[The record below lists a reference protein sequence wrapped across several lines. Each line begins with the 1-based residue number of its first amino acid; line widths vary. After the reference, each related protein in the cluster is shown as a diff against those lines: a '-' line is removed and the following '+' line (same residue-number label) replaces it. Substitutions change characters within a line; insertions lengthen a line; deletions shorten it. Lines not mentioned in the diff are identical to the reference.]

1 MSEKI
6 LILEDDDKLRLT
18 LSQVLQGEGYRVD
31 EAANGSEAIRLAAQ
45 GGYDLVI
52 ADIRMEGVDGLEALA
67 RMKERHPEMRS
78 LVMTG
83 YSTEEDSIRAIRLG
97 VGDYLRKPFR
107 FEELMDSVQRLLALR
122 RQEVQQ
128 AAQAALMRRSMLRAS
143 QATAR
148 SLDLMGAPGR
158 PKAGLLSVLPL
169 AERLARARGLSA
181 EASETVQ
188 LGACMLALNR
198 CDGEAGALVDEDEL
212 PPSLRLCLQ
221 PGLEPTLEARIVYF
235 AVAQAYEENPQ
246 DLELSELLAGEVEEN
261 PAGGQQMR
269 SLLSLG
275 QALEAAGQSAEA
287 RHAYEQICA
296 GSAASREWVQAALGL
311 VRLESKTK
319 LLAERARRAV
329 EAAQAVGPGVSAQA
343 FFECGL
349 LLLQRAQAGGENL
362 LLQAGRL
369 YRELNFPSY
378 QALATLAV
386 AALGTQAI
394 AEEASNAALELLGRP
409 EYREEVLRHQ
419 NWLAPWLLNSAA
431 ANGQRIL
438 QRWLQDGSGS
448 LARSLQQGR
457 FTAAAR
463 ASLLE
468 GLKKAPAPP
477 AALAELL
484 AKDSDEGLRAEAA
497 SLLPAAAPGAPSE
510 VRILTLGPLEVF
522 RGQERVPNSAWR
534 SQKGRF
540 LLAFLAV
547 QAGKPV
553 SEDVLIDMFWPEDA
567 DKGKRSLYWVTSM
580 IRNCLRG
587 PDEVDPIVRH
597 QGMLALNPQ
606 LPRWH
611 DLEQLEELTRAPGGD
626 KADAWR
632 RGVALYRGPFLEG
645 CYMDWAEPVRLRA
658 FSTVCEAL
666 LKLAQWAQQAGRP
679 AESLEHARRLWELD
693 PCRQDACLLAM
704 QALQALSRAEEAVR
718 FFERCKKALHRELE
732 MEPGVPLLEAQQRAL
747 MSLSS

>member
-1 MSEKI
+1 MSERI
-6 LILEDDDKLRLT
+6 LVLEDDDKLRLT
-18 LSQVLQGEGYRVD
+18 LSQVLQGEGYHVD
-31 EAANGSEAIRLAAQ
+31 EAANGSDAIALAAA

-128 AAQAALMRRSMLRAS
+128 AAQEALMRRSLLRAS

-148 SLDLMGAPGR
+148 SLDLMGMPGR
-158 PKAGLLSVLPL
+158 PKEGLLSVLPL

-198 CDGEAGALVDEDEL
+198 CDGEAAALVDEDEL

-221 PGLEPTLEARIVYF
+221 GDGETLEARIVAF
-235 AVAQAYEENPQ
+235 VVALAYGEQPEDPELQ
-246 DLELSELLAGEVEEN
+246 DLLAKDSDESQTNGE
-261 PAGGQQMR
+261 QLR

-275 QALEAAGQSAEA
+275 QALEATGQIHEAG
-287 RHAYEQICA
+287 HAYRQICA
-296 GSAASREWVQAALGL
+296 NSSASREWVQAALGQL
-311 VRLESKTK
+311 RLESDPH
-319 LLAERARRAV
+319 LLADKARQAV
-329 EAAQAVGPGVSAQA
+329 EAAQAVGPGVSAQSY
-343 FFECGL
+343 FECGL
-349 LLLQRAQAGGENL
+349 LLLQRGQAGGENL

-386 AALGTQAI
+386 SALGTQTI
-394 AEEASNAALELLGRP
+394 SEEHQTAALELLARP
-409 EYREEVLRHQ
+409 EFREEVLRHQ
-419 NWLAPWLLNSAA
+419 NWLAPWLLDSSLAA
-431 ANGQRIL
+431 APGAQRIV
-438 QRWLQDGSGS
+438 QRWLQEGASG
-448 LARSLQQGR
+448 LVRCLQQARLSGP
-457 FTAAAR
+457 AR
-463 ASLLE
+463 ARLLE
-468 GLKKAPAPP
+468 SLKRAPSPP

-484 AKDSDEGLRAEAA
+484 AADPALQAEASA
-497 SLLPAAAPGAPSE
+497 LLPGAAAGTPTE

-553 SEDVLIDMFWPEDA
+553 SEDVLIDMFWPDDA
-567 DKGKRSLYWVTSM
+567 DKGKRSLYWVSSM

-587 PDEVDPIVRH
+587 ADEIDPILRH

-611 DLEQLEELTRAPGGD
+611 DLEQMEQLIQRPEGD
-626 KADAWR
+626 KADCWR

-666 LKLAQWAQQAGRP
+666 LNLAQWAQQAGRP

-693 PCRQDACLLAM
+693 PCRQDACQLAM
-704 QALQALSRAEEAVR
+704 QALQALGRSEEAVR
-718 FFERCKKALHRELE
+718 LYDRCRKALHRELE
-732 MEPGVPLLEAQQRAL
+732 MEPGLPLLEAHQRAL
-747 MSLSS
+747 MSLST

>member
-18 LSQVLQGEGYRVD
+18 LSQVLQAEGYLVD
-31 EAANGSEAIRLAAQ
+31 EAANGSEAINLAAR
-45 GGYDLVI
+45 GEYDLVI

-67 RMKERHPEMRS
+67 RMKERNPAMRS

-122 RQEVQQ
+122 RQEIQQ
-128 AAQAALMRRSMLRAS
+128 AAQESLMRRSMLRAS

-158 PKAGLLSVLPL
+158 PKAGLLSVIPL
-169 AERLARARGLSA
+169 AERLARARGLGP
-181 EASETVQ
+181 EACETVQ

-198 CDGEAGALVDEDEL
+198 CEGDSGALVDEEEL

-221 PGLEPTLEARIVYF
+221 QSEQPTLEGRIVYF
-235 AVAQAYEENPQ
+235 AVALAYEENPQ
-246 DLELSELLAGEVEEN
+246 DPELLELLDREVDSGQADGER
-261 PAGGQQMR
+261 MR

-275 QALEAAGQSAEA
+275 QALEAAGQSNEA
-287 RHAYEQICA
+287 GHAYQQICA
-296 GSAASREWVQAALGL
+296 AGSASREWVQAALGQL
-311 VRLESKTK
+311 RLESQPE

-329 EAAQAVGPGVSAQA
+329 EAAQAVGPSVSAQC

-349 LLLQRAQAGGENL
+349 LLLERGQASGENL

-386 AALGTQAI
+386 AALGTQSI
-394 AEEASNAALELLGRP
+394 AEETLQAALELLGRP

-419 NWLAPWLLNSAA
+419 AWLSPWLLDQSWPA
-431 ANGQRIL
+431 GQRIL
-438 QRWLQDGSGS
+438 QRWLQDGSAG
-448 LARSLQQGR
+448 LARALQQGR
-457 FTAAAR
+457 LSPAAR
-463 ASLLE
+463 LRLLE

-484 AKDSDEGLRAEAA
+484 AKDSDAALRSEAA
-497 SLLPAAAPGAPSE
+497 SLLPGAAPGAPSE
-510 VRILTLGPLEVF
+510 IRILTLGPLEVF

-540 LLAFLAV
+540 LLAYLAV

-587 PDEVDPIVRH
+587 PDELDPVVRH

-611 DLEQLEELTRAPGGD
+611 DLEQLEDLVNRPPGD

-632 RGVALYRGPFLEG
+632 RAVALYRGPFLEG

-658 FSTVCEAL
+658 FSTVCEGL
-666 LKLAQWAQQAGRP
+666 INLAGWAQQAGRP
-679 AESLEHARRLWELD
+679 AECLEHARRLWDLD

-704 QALQALSRAEEAVR
+704 QALQALGRAEEAVR
-718 FFERCKKALHRELE
+718 LFERCKKALQRELE

-747 MSLSS
+747 MSLST